1 MANVV
6 MSVAFHHP
14 AIAVDT
20 HVFRIANRLQLATG
34 STPLAVEQ
42 GLMKNIPKEKWSDAH
57 HWLIWHGRKI
67 CKAKARLA
75 TSLLAP
81 VCPSAEPLAG
91 QESSKGAEK

>member
-1 MANVV
+1 
-6 MSVAFHHP
+6 MSVAFHRP

-67 CKAKARLA
+67 CKARKPACDICP
-75 TSLLAP
+75 LAP